1 VVAAASLIFLALLQ
15 EPTGDERADQKKQID
30 LDFSDQYKLLSE
42 DLEKW
47 RRLRKLFGIFGLAE
61 MHIYPGRESGRNLG
75 PPLRIWGNGFGTS
88 LWRDPVTGWPLQ

>member
-1 VVAAASLIFLALLQ
+1 MSAVGLILLALLQ
-15 EPTGDERADQKKQID
+15 EPTANEPAAEDKQID

-47 RRLRKLFGIFGLAE
+47 RRLRKLFGIFGIAE
-61 MHIYPGRESGRNLG
+61 MHVYPGRESGPNLG

-88 LWRDPVTGWPLQ
+88 LWRDPVTGWGIP